1 MQLSIPLWD
10 QVKAMIVEGIV
21 KGNDDDYHEFVRNK
35 KTATNNGNVFCRM
48 DFINTRLID
57 QLPVDDFIINIV
69 KRRRFEHIQIYEKQ
83 NENLYV
89 VMAEPRFQAVR
100 DSVGL
105 ESLHYIEAYAI
116 DNGHLSKSVSWDE
129 RPGQLGYDLEMP
141 ENHQVNAKYLDLV
154 ELSRKMIGDKKIN
167 MCTIITFSLD
177 RYQKVKEVF
186 ARVPDI
192 DLERPF
198 LCEEDWSKWIVV
210 DYSSFFDQEAESA
223 PIDSDEIPL
232 EFNQSVKDMLNNNE
246 QLWLKQQDEKEEED
260 I

>member
-1 MQLSIPLWD
+1 MQLNIPLFD
-10 QVKAMIVEGIV
+10 KIKAMIVEGIV
-21 KGNDDDYHEFVRNK
+21 RGNDDDYREFVENK
-35 KTATNNGNVFCRM
+35 KTETNNGNVFCRM
-48 DFINTRLID
+48 DYINTKLIEH
-57 QLPVDDFIINIV
+57 LPVDDFAIEKV
-69 KRRRFEHIQIYEKQ
+69 KRGRFEHIQIYEKQ
-83 NENLYV
+83 SGNLYV
-89 VMAEPRFQAVR
+89 VMAETRFQAVR
-100 DSVGL
+100 DSVSL

-177 RYQKVKEVF
+177 RNQKVKEVF

-223 PIDSDEIPL
+223 PSDSDEIPL

-246 QLWLKQQDEKEEED
+246 QLGFKQQDEKEED
-260 I
+260 N